1 MGKGQKQ
8 EGRFDFGRKQE
19 TEDVGSR
26 NRSYPCSPKSTLG
39 SVAEVQQEE
48 RLSDRH
54 PRMNL
59 TWSSTL
65 DGWQALKLDLQLDTE
80 VFKRLSSPLQQFEH
94 SIGARYYH
102 HE

>member
-1 MGKGQKQ
+1 
-8 EGRFDFGRKQE
+8 
-19 TEDVGSR
+19 
-26 NRSYPCSPKSTLG
+26 
-39 SVAEVQQEE
+39 
-48 RLSDRH
+48 
-54 PRMNL
+54 MNL